1 MQKYISFICEYN
13 DENKVENIHISPRKS
28 SAVLGHLQQLVKCA
42 CPRVRG
48 GSSLQVCQCI
58 YEIHHIKHARQ
69 FELALN

>member
-1 MQKYISFICEYN
+1 M
-13 DENKVENIHISPRKS
+13 SPWKS
-28 SAVLGHLQQLVKCA
+28 LVVFGHLQQLVKCA

-48 GSSLQVCQCI
+48 GLSLQVCQCI